1 MINTPPIKLMLVED
15 HKLMRVGLKS
25 LFEPKD
31 GMEVTSEAQSGKDA
45 VEKFRTTHPD
55 VTLMD
60 IGLPDIDGI
69 EATKQILELNTD
81 AKIIILT
88 SHLSEKEVID
98 SLESGARA
106 YVMKDIN
113 TDVLKMIIKTIKQGA
128 MWIDPLAVPIL
139 RDKNGGLVPQRKMSR
154 AMFRNQHAD
163 LTQRE
168 YEVLKLIVDGKSNNE
183 IAEILTISSHT
194 AKAHVCN
201 IIQKLLVD
209 DRTQAA
215 VKALKEGL
223 V

>member
-1 MINTPPIKLMLVED
+1 MINSAIKLLLVED

-25 LFEPKD
+25 LFEEQE
-31 GMEVTSEAQSGKDA
+31 GLEVTSEAQNGHEA
-45 VEKFRTTHPD
+45 IEKFKTTHPD

-60 IGLPDIDGI
+60 IGLPDMSGI
-69 EATKQILELNTD
+69 EATKRILELNTN
-81 AKIIILT
+81 AKVIMLT
-88 SHLSEKEVID
+88 SHLSEQEVLD
-98 SLESGARA
+98 ALQTGACA

-113 TDVLKMIIKTIKQGA
+113 TDILKMIIQTIKEGA

-139 RDKNGGLVPQRKMSR
+139 RDKNCGIVPQRQMSR
-154 AMFRNQHAD
+154 AMFREQHSN

-168 YEVLKLIVDGKSNNE
+168 YEVLKLVVDGKSNNE
-183 IAEILTISSHT
+183 IAEALTISAHT

-201 IIQKLLVD
+201 IIQKLVVD